1 MGRFTAVLLT
11 VLVIAAAF
19 CLPVS
24 AAETTYTLPDVGMT
38 LTLPE
43 GVQILTPTTPADD
56 PVWGTAKVLDTTEK
70 ITQMN
75 EDGILVRS
83 ADMHDYQFP
92 DALRAVARAGAGTN
106 NIPIDRCSEAG
117 IVVFNTP
124 GANAN
129 AVKELVLCAL
139 LLASRKITAGA
150 EWVKAQA
157 GAGADVEKVVE
168 KGKSQFVGPEISGK
182 MLGVIGLGAI
192 GVQVANIATK
202 LGMTVFGYDPF
213 LSVDGA
219 LALSRLV
226 HRAMDLET
234 IYKNC
239 DYITL
244 HVPQTAETRGML
256 NEDAFHMMKGGV
268 RILNLARG
276 GLVNDDDMLAA
287 LESGKVA
294 CYVTDFPNNKILQ
307 GKNVVAIP
315 HLGASTPE
323 SEENCAV
330 MAAQQ
335 LRDYLENGNITN
347 SVNLPTLVQPWSG
360 ECRLCIIHRNV
371 PGAIASITGVLSKD
385 GVNVE
390 NMTNKSRGDFAYTLV
405 DVGSQVEESVIDGIR
420 AIDGIIRVRVI
431 S

>member
-1 MGRFTAVLLT
+1 MFR
-11 VLVIAAAF
+11 IK
-19 CLPVS
+19 
-24 AAETTYTLPDVGMT
+24 TLNK
-38 LTLPE
+38 
-43 GVQILTPTTPADD
+43 ISPA
-56 PVWGTAKVLDTTEK
+56 GLSVLDQTRFSVSDDVE
-70 ITQMN
+70 N

-83 ADMHDYQFP
+83 ADMHEYQFP
-92 DALRAVARAGAGTN
+92 DSLRAIARAGAGTN

-129 AVKELVLCAL
+129 AVKELALCAL

-168 KGKSQFVGPEISGK
+168 KGKSQFVGPEIAGK
-182 MLGVIGLGAI
+182 TLGVIGLGAI

-213 LSVDGA
+213 LSVDA
-219 LALSRLV
+219 ALSLSRMV

-244 HVPQTAETRGML
+244 HVPQTSETKGMI

-287 LESGKVA
+287 LDSGKVA
-294 CYVTDFPNNKILQ
+294 AYVTDFPNNKILQ
-307 GKNVVAIP
+307 GKNVIAIP

-330 MAAQQ
+330 MAAQE
-335 LRDYLENGNITN
+335 LKDYLENGNIKN
-347 SVNLPTLVQPWSG
+347 SVNLPTLVQEWSG
-360 ECRLCIIHRNV
+360 VARLCIIHRNI
-371 PGAIASITGVLSKD
+371 PGAIANITGLLSRD

-390 NMTNKSRGDFAYTLV
+390 NMTNKSKKDYAYTVV
-405 DVGSQVEESVIDGIR
+405 DLGSRISEAVADEIR
-420 AIDGIIRVRVI
+420 GLEGVFRVRVLNH
-431 S
+431 

>member
-1 MGRFTAVLLT
+1 MYR
-11 VLVIAAAF
+11 IK
-19 CLPVS
+19 
-24 AAETTYTLPDVGMT
+24 TLNK
-38 LTLPE
+38 
-43 GVQILTPTTPADD
+43 ISPT
-56 PVWGTAKVLDTTEK
+56 GLSVLDQTRFSVSDDVE
-70 ITQMN
+70 N

-83 ADMHDYQFP
+83 ADMHEYQFP
-92 DALRAVARAGAGTN
+92 DSLRAIARAGAGTN

-129 AVKELVLCAL
+129 AVKELALCAL

-150 EWVKAQA
+150 EWVKTQA

-168 KGKSQFVGPEISGK
+168 KGKSQFVGPEIAGK
-182 MLGVIGLGAI
+182 TLGVIGLGAI

-202 LGMTVFGYDPF
+202 LGMTVYGYDPF
-213 LSVDGA
+213 LSVDA
-219 LALSRLV
+219 ALSLSRMV

-244 HVPQTAETRGML
+244 HVPQTSETKGMI

-287 LESGKVA
+287 LDSGKVA
-294 CYVTDFPNNKILQ
+294 AYVTDFPNNKILQ
-307 GKNVVAIP
+307 GKNVIAIP

-330 MAAQQ
+330 MAAQE
-335 LRDYLENGNITN
+335 LKDYLENGNIKN
-347 SVNLPTLVQPWSG
+347 SVNLPTLVQEWSG
-360 ECRLCIIHRNV
+360 VSRLCIIHRNI
-371 PGAIASITGVLSKD
+371 PGAIANITGLLSRD

-390 NMTNKSRGDFAYTLV
+390 NMTNKSKKDYAYTVV
-405 DVGSQVEESVIDGIR
+405 DLGSRITDTVANEIR
-420 AIDGIIRVRVI
+420 ALEGVFRVRVLNH
-431 S
+431 

>member
-1 MGRFTAVLLT
+1 MYRIKTLNRISPAGLSVLDQTRFT
-11 VLVIAAAF
+11 I
-19 CLPVS
+19 S
-24 AAETTYTLPDVGMT
+24 GDV
-38 LTLPE
+38 E
-43 GVQILTPTTPADD
+43 
-56 PVWGTAKVLDTTEK
+56 
-70 ITQMN
+70 N

-129 AVKELVLCAL
+129 AVKELAVCAL
-139 LLASRKITAGA
+139 LLSSRKITEGA
-150 EWVKAQA
+150 DWVRAQA
-157 GAGADVEKVVE
+157 GGGADVEKVVE

-390 NMTNKSRGDFAYTLV
+390 NMTNKSKKDYAYTVV
-405 DVGSQVEESVIDGIR
+405 DVGSRVSDAVASEIR
-420 AIDGIIRVRVI
+420 ALDGVLRVRLLNH
-431 S
+431 

>member
-1 MGRFTAVLLT
+1 MFR
-11 VLVIAAAF
+11 IK
-19 CLPVS
+19 
-24 AAETTYTLPDVGMT
+24 TLNK
-38 LTLPE
+38 
-43 GVQILTPTTPADD
+43 ISPA
-56 PVWGTAKVLDTTEK
+56 GLSVLDQTRYSISGDVE
-70 ITQMN
+70 N

-92 DALRAVARAGAGTN
+92 DSLRAVARAGAGTN

-129 AVKELVLCAL
+129 AVKELAVCGM
-139 LLASRKITAGA
+139 LLASRKITEGNA
-150 EWVKAQA
+150 WVKAQLA
-157 GAGADVEKVVE
+157 EGADLEKVVE
-168 KGKSQFVGPEISGK
+168 KGKSQFVGPELSGK

-213 LSVDGA
+213 LSVDAA
-219 LALSRLV
+219 LSLSRLV
-226 HRAMDLET
+226 HRAMDLDT

-239 DYITL
+239 DYITI
-244 HVPQTAETRGML
+244 HVPQTPETKGMI
-256 NEDAFHMMKGGV
+256 NEGAIHMMKGGV

-294 CYVTDFPNNKILQ
+294 AYVTDFPNNKILQ
-307 GKNVVAIP
+307 GKNVIAIP

-330 MAAQQ
+330 MAAQE
-335 LRDYLENGNITN
+335 LRDYLENGNIKN
-347 SVNLPTLVQPWSG
+347 SVNLPTLVQEWSG
-360 ECRLCIIHRNV
+360 VSRLCIIHRNI
-371 PGAIASITGVLSKD
+371 PGAIANITGVLSKD

-390 NMTNKSRGDFAYTLV
+390 NMTNKSKKDYAYTIV
-405 DVGSQVEESVIDGIR
+405 DVGSRVNDQVADEIR
-420 AIDGIIRVRVI
+420 ALEGVLRVRLLNH
-431 S
+431 

>member
-1 MGRFTAVLLT
+1 MFR
-11 VLVIAAAF
+11 IK
-19 CLPVS
+19 
-24 AAETTYTLPDVGMT
+24 TLNK
-38 LTLPE
+38 
-43 GVQILTPTTPADD
+43 ISPA
-56 PVWGTAKVLDTTEK
+56 GLSVLDQTRFSVSDDVE
-70 ITQMN
+70 N

-83 ADMHDYQFP
+83 ADMHEYPFP
-92 DALRAVARAGAGTN
+92 DSLRAIARAGAGTN

-117 IVVFNTP
+117 VVVFNTP

-129 AVKELVLCAL
+129 AVKELALCAL

-168 KGKSQFVGPEISGK
+168 KGKSQFVGPEIAGK
-182 MLGVIGLGAI
+182 TLGVIGLGAI

-202 LGMTVFGYDPF
+202 LGMTVYGYDPF
-213 LSVDGA
+213 LSVDA
-219 LALSRLV
+219 ALSLSRMV
-226 HRAMDLET
+226 HRALDLET

-244 HVPQTAETRGML
+244 HVPQTPETRGMI

-276 GLVNDDDMLAA
+276 GLVNDDDMLVA

-294 CYVTDFPNNKILQ
+294 AYVTDFPNNKILQ
-307 GKNVVAIP
+307 GKNVIAIP

-330 MAAQQ
+330 MAAQE
-335 LRDYLENGNITN
+335 LKDYLENGNIKN
-347 SVNLPTLVQPWSG
+347 SVNLPTLVQEWSG
-360 ECRLCIIHRNV
+360 VARLCIIHRNI
-371 PGAIASITGVLSKD
+371 PGAIANITGLLSRD

-390 NMTNKSRGDFAYTLV
+390 NMTNKSKKDYAYTVV
-405 DVGSQVEESVIDGIR
+405 DLGSRISEAVADEIR
-420 AIDGIIRVRVI
+420 ALEGVFRVRVLNH
-431 S
+431 

>member
-1 MGRFTAVLLT
+1 MFR
-11 VLVIAAAF
+11 IK
-19 CLPVS
+19 
-24 AAETTYTLPDVGMT
+24 TLNK
-38 LTLPE
+38 
-43 GVQILTPTTPADD
+43 ISPA
-56 PVWGTAKVLDTTEK
+56 GLSVLDQTRFSVSEDVE
-70 ITQMN
+70 N

-83 ADMHDYQFP
+83 ADMHEYQFP
-92 DALRAVARAGAGTN
+92 DSLRAIARAGAGTN

-129 AVKELVLCAL
+129 AVKELALCAL

-150 EWVKAQA
+150 EWVKSQA

-168 KGKSQFVGPEISGK
+168 KGKSQFVGPEIAGK
-182 MLGVIGLGAI
+182 TLGVIGLGAI

-202 LGMTVFGYDPF
+202 LGMTVYGYDPF
-213 LSVDGA
+213 LSVDA
-219 LALSRLV
+219 ALSLSRMV

-244 HVPQTAETRGML
+244 HVPQTPETRGMI
-256 NEDAFHMMKGGV
+256 NEDAIHMMKGGV

-287 LESGKVA
+287 LDTGKVA
-294 CYVTDFPNNKILQ
+294 AYVTDFPNNKILQ
-307 GKNVVAIP
+307 GKNVIAIP

-330 MAAQQ
+330 MAAQE
-335 LRDYLENGNITN
+335 LKDYLENGNIKN
-347 SVNLPTLVQPWSG
+347 SVNLPTLVQEWSG
-360 ECRLCIIHRNV
+360 VARLCIIHRNV
-371 PGAIASITGVLSKD
+371 PGAIANITGLLSKD

-390 NMTNKSRGDFAYTLV
+390 NMTNKSKKDYAYTVV
-405 DVGSQVEESVIDGIR
+405 DVGSRISEAVADEIR
-420 AIDGIIRVRVI
+420 GLEGVFRVRVLNH
-431 S
+431 

>member
-1 MGRFTAVLLT
+1 MFR
-11 VLVIAAAF
+11 IK
-19 CLPVS
+19 
-24 AAETTYTLPDVGMT
+24 TLNK
-38 LTLPE
+38 
-43 GVQILTPTTPADD
+43 ISPA
-56 PVWGTAKVLDTTEK
+56 GLSVLDQTRYSISGDVE
-70 ITQMN
+70 N

-92 DALRAVARAGAGTN
+92 DSLRAVARAGAGTN

-129 AVKELVLCAL
+129 AVKELAVCGM
-139 LLASRKITAGA
+139 LLASRKITEGNA
-150 EWVKAQA
+150 WVKAQLA
-157 GAGADVEKVVE
+157 EGADLEKVVE
-168 KGKSQFVGPEISGK
+168 KGKSQFVGPELSGK

-276 GLVNDDDMLAA
+276 GLVNDDDMLSA
-287 LESGKVA
+287 LDSGKVA

-390 NMTNKSRGDFAYTLV
+390 NMTNKSKKDYAYTVV
-405 DVGSQVEESVIDGIR
+405 DVGSRVSDAVASEIR
-420 AIDGIIRVRVI
+420 ALDGVLRVRLLNH
-431 S
+431 

>member
-1 MGRFTAVLLT
+1 MFR
-11 VLVIAAAF
+11 IK
-19 CLPVS
+19 
-24 AAETTYTLPDVGMT
+24 TLNK
-38 LTLPE
+38 
-43 GVQILTPTTPADD
+43 ISPA
-56 PVWGTAKVLDTTEK
+56 GLSVLDQTRFSVSEDVE
-70 ITQMN
+70 N

-83 ADMHDYQFP
+83 ADMHEYQFP
-92 DALRAVARAGAGTN
+92 DSLRAIARAGAGTN

-129 AVKELVLCAL
+129 AVKELALCAL

-168 KGKSQFVGPEISGK
+168 KGKSQFVGPEIAGK
-182 MLGVIGLGAI
+182 TLGVVGLGAI

-202 LGMTVFGYDPF
+202 LGMTVYGYDPF
-213 LSVDGA
+213 LSVDA
-219 LALSRLV
+219 ALSLSRMV

-244 HVPQTAETRGML
+244 HVPQTPETRGMI
-256 NEDAFHMMKGGV
+256 NEDAIHMMKGGV

-276 GLVNDDDMLAA
+276 GLVNDVDMLAA
-287 LESGKVA
+287 LDTGKVA
-294 CYVTDFPNNKILQ
+294 AYVTDFPNNQLLQ
-307 GKNVVAIP
+307 GKNVIAIP

-330 MAAQQ
+330 MAAQE
-335 LRDYLENGNITN
+335 LKDYLENGNIKN
-347 SVNLPTLVQPWSG
+347 SVNLPTLVQEWSG
-360 ECRLCIIHRNV
+360 VARLCIIHRNI
-371 PGAIASITGVLSKD
+371 PGAIANITGLLSKD

-390 NMTNKSRGDFAYTLV
+390 NMTNKSKKDYAYTVV
-405 DVGSQVEESVIDGIR
+405 DVGSRISEAVADEIR
-420 AIDGIIRVRVI
+420 GLEGVFRVRVLNH
-431 S
+431 

>member
-1 MGRFTAVLLT
+1 MFR
-11 VLVIAAAF
+11 IK
-19 CLPVS
+19 
-24 AAETTYTLPDVGMT
+24 TLNK
-38 LTLPE
+38 
-43 GVQILTPTTPADD
+43 ISPA
-56 PVWGTAKVLDTTEK
+56 GLSVLDQTRFSVSEDVE
-70 ITQMN
+70 N

-83 ADMHDYQFP
+83 ADMHEYPFP
-92 DALRAVARAGAGTN
+92 DSLRAIARAGAGTN

-117 IVVFNTP
+117 VVVFNTP

-129 AVKELVLCAL
+129 AVKELAVCGL
-139 LLASRKITAGA
+139 LLASRKITAGS
-150 EWVKAQA
+150 EWIKAQA
-157 GAGADVEKVVE
+157 ADGADVEKVVE
-168 KGKSQFVGPEISGK
+168 KGKSQFVGPELSGK

-213 LSVDGA
+213 LSVDAA
-219 LALSRLV
+219 LSLSRLV

-244 HVPQTAETRGML
+244 HVPQTPETRGMI

-287 LESGKVA
+287 LDSGKVA
-294 CYVTDFPNNKILQ
+294 AYVTDFPNNKILQ
-307 GKNVVAIP
+307 GKNVIAIP

-330 MAAQQ
+330 MAAQE
-335 LRDYLENGNITN
+335 LKDYLENGNIKN
-347 SVNLPTLVQPWSG
+347 SVNLPTLVQEWSG
-360 ECRLCIIHRNV
+360 VSRLCIIHRNI
-371 PGAIASITGVLSKD
+371 PGAIANITGLLSRD

-390 NMTNKSRGDFAYTLV
+390 NMTNKSKKDYAYTVV
-405 DVGSQVEESVIDGIR
+405 DLGSRISEAVADEIR
-420 AIDGIIRVRVI
+420 ALEGVFRVRVLNH
-431 S
+431 

>member
-1 MGRFTAVLLT
+1 MFR
-11 VLVIAAAF
+11 IK
-19 CLPVS
+19 
-24 AAETTYTLPDVGMT
+24 TLNK
-38 LTLPE
+38 
-43 GVQILTPTTPADD
+43 ISPA
-56 PVWGTAKVLDTTEK
+56 GLSVLDQTRFSVSDDVE
-70 ITQMN
+70 N

-83 ADMHDYQFP
+83 ADMHEYQFP
-92 DALRAVARAGAGTN
+92 DSLRAIARAGAGTN

-117 IVVFNTP
+117 VVVFNTP

-129 AVKELVLCAL
+129 AVKELALCAL

-168 KGKSQFVGPEISGK
+168 KGKSQFVGPEIAGK
-182 MLGVIGLGAI
+182 TLGVIGLGAI

-202 LGMTVFGYDPF
+202 LGMTVYGYDPF
-213 LSVDGA
+213 LSVDA
-219 LALSRLV
+219 ALSLSRMV

-244 HVPQTAETRGML
+244 HVPQTSETKGMI

-294 CYVTDFPNNKILQ
+294 AYVTDFPNNKILQ
-307 GKNVVAIP
+307 GKNVIAIP

-330 MAAQQ
+330 MAAQE
-335 LRDYLENGNITN
+335 LKDYLENGNIKN
-347 SVNLPTLVQPWSG
+347 SVNLPTLVQEWSG
-360 ECRLCIIHRNV
+360 VARLCIIHRNI
-371 PGAIASITGVLSKD
+371 PGAIANITGLLSRD

-390 NMTNKSRGDFAYTLV
+390 NMTNKSKKDYAYTVV
-405 DVGSQVEESVIDGIR
+405 DLGSRITDAMADEIR
-420 AIDGIIRVRVI
+420 ALEGVFRVRVLNH
-431 S
+431 

>member
-1 MGRFTAVLLT
+1 MFR
-11 VLVIAAAF
+11 IK
-19 CLPVS
+19 
-24 AAETTYTLPDVGMT
+24 TLNK
-38 LTLPE
+38 
-43 GVQILTPTTPADD
+43 ISPA
-56 PVWGTAKVLDTTEK
+56 GLSVLDQTRFSVSDDVE
-70 ITQMN
+70 N

-83 ADMHDYQFP
+83 ADMHEYQFP
-92 DALRAVARAGAGTN
+92 DSLRAIARAGAGTN

-129 AVKELVLCAL
+129 AVKELALCAL

-150 EWVKAQA
+150 EWVKTQA

-168 KGKSQFVGPEISGK
+168 KGKSQFVGPEIAGK
-182 MLGVIGLGAI
+182 TLGVIGLGAI

-202 LGMTVFGYDPF
+202 LGMTVYGYDPF
-213 LSVDGA
+213 LSVDA
-219 LALSRLV
+219 ALSLSRMV

-244 HVPQTAETRGML
+244 HVPQTSETKGMI

-276 GLVNDDDMLAA
+276 GLVNDDDMLSA
-287 LESGKVA
+287 LDSGKVA

-330 MAAQQ
+330 MAAQE
-335 LRDYLENGNITN
+335 LKDYLENGNIKN
-347 SVNLPTLVQPWSG
+347 SVNLPTLVQEWSG
-360 ECRLCIIHRNV
+360 VSRLCIIHRNI
-371 PGAIASITGVLSKD
+371 PGAIANITGLLSRD

-390 NMTNKSRGDFAYTLV
+390 NMTNKSKKDYAYTVV
-405 DVGSQVEESVIDGIR
+405 DLGSRITDTVANEIR
-420 AIDGIIRVRVI
+420 ALEGVFRVRVLNH
-431 S
+431 

>member
-1 MGRFTAVLLT
+1 MFR
-11 VLVIAAAF
+11 IK
-19 CLPVS
+19 
-24 AAETTYTLPDVGMT
+24 TLNK
-38 LTLPE
+38 
-43 GVQILTPTTPADD
+43 ISPA
-56 PVWGTAKVLDTTEK
+56 GLSVLDQTRFSVSDDVE
-70 ITQMN
+70 N

-83 ADMHDYQFP
+83 ADMHEYQFP
-92 DALRAVARAGAGTN
+92 DSLRAIARAGAGTN

-129 AVKELVLCAL
+129 AVKELALCAL

-168 KGKSQFVGPEISGK
+168 KGKSQFVGPEIAGK
-182 MLGVIGLGAI
+182 TLGVIGLGAI

-213 LSVDGA
+213 LSVDA
-219 LALSRLV
+219 ALSLSRMA

-244 HVPQTAETRGML
+244 HVPQTSETKGMI

-287 LESGKVA
+287 LDSGKVA
-294 CYVTDFPNNKILQ
+294 AYVTDFPNNKILQ
-307 GKNVVAIP
+307 GKNVIAIP

-330 MAAQQ
+330 MAAQE
-335 LRDYLENGNITN
+335 LKDYLENGNIKN
-347 SVNLPTLVQPWSG
+347 SVNLPTLVQEWSG
-360 ECRLCIIHRNV
+360 VARLCIIHRNI
-371 PGAIASITGVLSKD
+371 PGAIANITGLLSRD

-390 NMTNKSRGDFAYTLV
+390 NMTNKSKKDYAYTVV
-405 DVGSQVEESVIDGIR
+405 DLGSRISEAVADEIR
-420 AIDGIIRVRVI
+420 ALEGVFRVRVLNH
-431 S
+431 

>member
-1 MGRFTAVLLT
+1 MRTMYRIKTLNKISPAGLSVLDQTRFT
-11 VLVIAAAF
+11 I
-19 CLPVS
+19 S
-24 AAETTYTLPDVGMT
+24 GDV
-38 LTLPE
+38 E
-43 GVQILTPTTPADD
+43 
-56 PVWGTAKVLDTTEK
+56 
-70 ITQMN
+70 N

-124 GANAN
+124 GAKAN
-129 AVKELVLCAL
+129 AVKELAVCAL
-139 LLASRKITAGA
+139 FLPYGKTNEGA
-150 EWVKAQA
+150 DWVHTQA
-157 GAGADVEKVVE
+157 GGGADVEKVVE

-287 LESGKVA
+287 LDSGKVA

-390 NMTNKSRGDFAYTLV
+390 NMTNKSKKDYAYTVV
-405 DVGSQVEESVIDGIR
+405 DVGSRVSDAVASEIR
-420 AIDGIIRVRVI
+420 ALDGVLRVRLLNH
-431 S
+431 

>member
-1 MGRFTAVLLT
+1 MFR
-11 VLVIAAAF
+11 IK
-19 CLPVS
+19 
-24 AAETTYTLPDVGMT
+24 TLNK
-38 LTLPE
+38 
-43 GVQILTPTTPADD
+43 ISPA
-56 PVWGTAKVLDTTEK
+56 GLSVLDQTRFSVSDDVE
-70 ITQMN
+70 N
-75 EDGILVRS
+75 ENGILVRS
-83 ADMHDYQFP
+83 ADMHEYQFP
-92 DALRAVARAGAGTN
+92 DSLRAIARAGAGTN

-129 AVKELVLCAL
+129 AVKELALCAL

-150 EWVKAQA
+150 EWVKTQA

-168 KGKSQFVGPEISGK
+168 KGKSQFVGPEIAGK
-182 MLGVIGLGAI
+182 TLGVIGLGAI

-202 LGMTVFGYDPF
+202 LGMTVYGYDPF
-213 LSVDGA
+213 LSVDA
-219 LALSRLV
+219 ALSLSRMV

-244 HVPQTAETRGML
+244 HVPQTSETKGMI

-287 LESGKVA
+287 LDSGKVA
-294 CYVTDFPNNKILQ
+294 AYVTDFPNNKILQ
-307 GKNVVAIP
+307 GKNVIAIP

-330 MAAQQ
+330 MAAQE
-335 LRDYLENGNITN
+335 LKDYLENGNIKN
-347 SVNLPTLVQPWSG
+347 SVNLPTLVQEWSG
-360 ECRLCIIHRNV
+360 VSRLCIIHRNI
-371 PGAIASITGVLSKD
+371 PGAIANITGLLSRD

-390 NMTNKSRGDFAYTLV
+390 NMTNKSKKDYAYTVV
-405 DVGSQVEESVIDGIR
+405 DLGSRITDTVANEIR
-420 AIDGIIRVRVI
+420 ALEGVFRVRVLNH
-431 S
+431 

>member
-1 MGRFTAVLLT
+1 MYRIKTLNKISPAGLSVLDQTRFT
-11 VLVIAAAF
+11 I
-19 CLPVS
+19 S
-24 AAETTYTLPDVGMT
+24 GDV
-38 LTLPE
+38 E
-43 GVQILTPTTPADD
+43 
-56 PVWGTAKVLDTTEK
+56 
-70 ITQMN
+70 N

-129 AVKELVLCAL
+129 AVKELAVCAL
-139 LLASRKITAGA
+139 LLSSRKITEGA
-150 EWVKAQA
+150 DWVRAQA
-157 GAGADVEKVVE
+157 GGGADVEKVVE

-330 MAAQQ
+330 MAAQE
-335 LRDYLENGNITN
+335 LRDYLENGNIKN
-347 SVNLPTLVQPWSG
+347 SVNLPTLVQEWSG
-360 ECRLCIIHRNV
+360 VSRLCIIHRNI
-371 PGAIASITGVLSKD
+371 PGAIANITGVLSKD

-390 NMTNKSRGDFAYTLV
+390 NMTNKSKKDYAYTIV
-405 DVGSQVEESVIDGIR
+405 DVGSRVNDQVADEIR
-420 AIDGIIRVRVI
+420 ALEGVLRVRLLNH
-431 S
+431 

>member
-1 MGRFTAVLLT
+1 MFR
-11 VLVIAAAF
+11 IK
-19 CLPVS
+19 
-24 AAETTYTLPDVGMT
+24 TLNK
-38 LTLPE
+38 
-43 GVQILTPTTPADD
+43 ISPA
-56 PVWGTAKVLDTTEK
+56 GLSVLDQTRYSISGDVE
-70 ITQMN
+70 N

-92 DALRAVARAGAGTN
+92 DSLRAVARAGAGTN

-129 AVKELVLCAL
+129 AVKELAVCGM
-139 LLASRKITAGA
+139 LLASRKITEGNA
-150 EWVKAQA
+150 WVKAQLA
-157 GAGADVEKVVE
+157 EGADLEKVVE
-168 KGKSQFVGPEISGK
+168 KGKSQFVGPELSGKMLGVIGLGAIGVQVANK

-213 LSVDGA
+213 LSVDAA
-219 LALSRLV
+219 LSLSRLV
-226 HRAMDLET
+226 HRAMDLDT

-239 DYITL
+239 DYISI
-244 HVPQTAETRGML
+244 HVPQTPETKGMI
-256 NEDAFHMMKGGV
+256 NEGAIHMMKGGV

-294 CYVTDFPNNKILQ
+294 AYVTDFPNNKILQ
-307 GKNVVAIP
+307 GKNVIAIP

-330 MAAQQ
+330 MAAQE
-335 LRDYLENGNITN
+335 LRDYLENGNIKN
-347 SVNLPTLVQPWSG
+347 SVNLPTLVQEWSG
-360 ECRLCIIHRNV
+360 VSRLCIIHRNI
-371 PGAIASITGVLSKD
+371 PGAIANITGVLSKD

-390 NMTNKSRGDFAYTLV
+390 NMTNKSKKDYAYTIV
-405 DVGSQVEESVIDGIR
+405 DVGSRVNDQVADEIR
-420 AIDGIIRVRVI
+420 ALEGVLRVRLLNH
-431 S
+431 

>member
-1 MGRFTAVLLT
+1 MRTMYRIKTLNKISPAGLSVLDQTRFT
-11 VLVIAAAF
+11 I
-19 CLPVS
+19 S
-24 AAETTYTLPDVGMT
+24 GDV
-38 LTLPE
+38 E
-43 GVQILTPTTPADD
+43 
-56 PVWGTAKVLDTTEK
+56 
-70 ITQMN
+70 N

-129 AVKELVLCAL
+129 AVKELAVCAL
-139 LLASRKITAGA
+139 LLSSRKITEGA
-150 EWVKAQA
+150 DWVQAQA
-157 GAGADVEKVVE
+157 GGGADVEKVVE

-390 NMTNKSRGDFAYTLV
+390 NMTNKSKKDYAYTVV
-405 DVGSQVEESVIDGIR
+405 DVGSRVSDAVASEIR
-420 AIDGIIRVRVI
+420 ALDGVLRVRLLNH
-431 S
+431 